1 MTAVRGR
8 IPSDRERH
16 GVMSDPQVPRDL
28 EALLRRTY
36 AAFNARDIDAVIAV
50 LHPDVDWPNAWEG
63 GRVRGHAA
71 VRSYWARQ
79 FDAIDARVEPQGF
92 TLAPDG
98 RVVIDVHQVVRDR
111 TGAII
116 ADSMVQHVYRLR
128 DGLIDY

>member
-1 MTAVRGR
+1 M
-8 IPSDRERH
+8 
-16 GVMSDPQVPRDL
+16 
-28 EALLRRTY
+28 
-36 AAFNARDIDAVIAV
+36 IAV

-79 FDAIDARVEPQGF
+79 FEAI
-92 TLAPDG
+92 DG
-98 RVVIDVHQVVRDR
+98 RVDPQSFALAPNGRVVVDVHQVVRDR

-128 DGLIDY
+128 DGLIDHMEVRET

>member
-1 MTAVRGR
+1 M
-8 IPSDRERH
+8 IMLES
-16 GVMSDPQVPRDL
+16 QVPPEL

-36 AAFNARDIDAVIAV
+36 AAFNARDVEAVIAV

-63 GRVRGHAA
+63 GRLHGHAA

-79 FDAIDARVEPQGF
+79 FEAIDGRVEPQGF

-98 RVVIDVHQVVRDR
+98 RVVTDVHQVVRDR

-116 ADSMVQHVYRLR
+116 ADRSVQHVYRLR
-128 DGLIDY
+128 DGLIDHMEVRET